1 MPISLLEHTVTP
13 LEVMEEAR
21 KKGLPSFLLPLP
33 ANFGIDT
40 RLTPFKKKKTKKKEL
55 LINQPSVGINNNQT
69 VAHPE

>member
-1 MPISLLEHTVTP
+1 MPISLLEHTVAP
-13 LEVMEEAR
+13 LEVMEEAP

-40 RLTPFKKKKTKKKEL
+40 RLAPFQKKKKKKEL

>member
-1 MPISLLEHTVTP
+1 
-13 LEVMEEAR
+13 MEEAR

-40 RLTPFKKKKTKKKEL
+40 RLTPFKKKKKKKEL
-55 LINQPSVGINNNQT
+55 LINQPSVDINNNQT